1 LASGAVI
8 SAGLQVVEVAGT
20 ASTTVVE
27 LGEQDVFGT
36 AVGTIL
42 SGGSQI
48 VEASGTASGT
58 TVLSGALE
66 TVSAGGVDLG
76 ANISGGA
83 QLDFGLAS
91 GVTVF
96 AGSQVVEAGGRAN
109 GTTVDS
115 GATLV
120 VDAGG
125 NASGTKL
132 NSGATLEVFG
142 TVSGTVVSSGVTF
155 VVEPGGVASA
165 TTIQSGGTETVSAGG
180 TDRGASVS
188 GGVQLDFGLASGVTV
203 FTGSQ
208 VVESG
213 GVASGTNVDS
223 GGTLVVDAGGN
234 ARGVTLNSGATLE
247 VFGTVSG
254 TTVNNGVSKPF
265 ADQNTTSAHNAR
277 VSSTAIRARPGRGT
291 NVDSSR
297 SASTRPQHASRKA
310 TILTANDRVASL
322 SGSMCTAAMTSVHP
336 RLV

>member
-1 LASGAVI
+1 
-8 SAGLQVVEVAGT
+8 
-20 ASTTVVE
+20 
-27 LGEQDVFGT
+27 
-36 AVGTIL
+36 
-42 SGGSQI
+42 

-58 TVLSGALE
+58 TVLFGALE
-66 TVSAGGVDLG
+66 TVRAGGVDLG

-96 AGSQVVEAGGRAN
+96 AGSQVVDAGGRAN

-142 TVSGTVVSSGVTF
+142 TVSGTVVSNGVTF

-188 GGVQLDFGLASGVTV
+188 GGLQLDFGLASGVTV

-213 GVASGTNVDS
+213 GVASGTTVDS
-223 GGTLVVDAGGN
+223 GGTLVIDAGGN
-234 ARGVTLNSGATLE
+234 ASGVTLNSGATLE

-254 TTVNNGVSKPF
+254 TTVNNGVTFVVESGG
-265 ADQNTTSAHNAR
+265 AASATTIHSGGTEAVAAGGTDIGARGSAAPR
-277 VSSTAIRARPGRGT
+277 TFLATPAAPRSS
-291 NVDSSR
+291 
-297 SASTRPQHASRKA
+297 
-310 TILTANDRVASL
+310 
-322 SGSMCTAAMTSVHP
+322 AAAP
-336 RLV
+336 IP